1 MNDRLSRSERAAVVR
16 LAAVFALRMLGLFLI
31 LPVFA
36 EYARHLP
43 GGEDRAAIGLAI
55 GIYGLTQAVLLIPF
69 GAASD
74 RFGRK
79 PVIVAGLGLFV
90 LGSLVAAFAPDL
102 HWLTWGRALQGAGAI
117 SAAVTALV
125 ADLTPET
132 HRTRAMALIGSSI
145 GLTFALSLVL
155 GPALYGLVGMR
166 GIFLL
171 TGLLAAGAAVMVWR
185 GVPTPV
191 RSAVAAAAPSTSLW
205 AALKDARLL
214 RLDAGVFLLHF
225 IQMAMWVVVP
235 SALVS
240 RGGLPL
246 EHHWSVYLAAVLVSF
261 AVMVPAIVFAER
273 RGHLKPVYLAA
284 IALLA
289 VVQLGFALWANDVWT
304 IGLWLT
310 GFFVAFNILEATQ
323 PSWVSRIAPPERKGA
338 VLGVYNTLQSLGLF
352 CGGWAGGLIAQ
363 HLAPGAIHWVAAVLA
378 LAWYALSLG
387 LQPPENPRDSHHS

>member
-1 MNDRLSRSERAAVVR
+1 MDDRLSRSERLIVVR

-43 GGEDRAAIGLAI
+43 GGGNEAAIGLAI

-79 PVIVAGLGLFV
+79 PVIVAGLALFV
-90 LGSLVAAFAPDL
+90 VGSLVAAFAPDL
-102 HWLTWGRALQGAGAI
+102 HWVTVGRALQGAGAI

-132 HRTRAMALIGSSI
+132 HRTRAMAMIGSTI
-145 GLTFALSLVL
+145 GLSFALSLVL
-155 GPALYGLVGMR
+155 GPTLYGLVGMR

-171 TGLLAAGAAVMVWR
+171 TGVLAAGAAVMVWR
-185 GVPTPV
+185 SVPTPS
-191 RSAVAAAAPSTSLW
+191 RPAAPVAASRASLW
-205 AALKDARLL
+205 AVLKDGRLL
-214 RLDAGVFLLHF
+214 RLDAGVFSLHF

-235 SALVS
+235 GALVKH
-240 RGGLPL
+240 GALPL
-246 EHHWSVYLAAVLVSF
+246 EDHWSVYLVAVLFSF
-261 AVMVPAIVFAER
+261 TVMVPAIVFAER
-273 RGHLKPVYLAA
+273 RGRLKTVYLAS

-289 VVQLGFALWANDVWT
+289 VVQLGFALWARDLWT
-304 IGLWLT
+304 IGLCLT
-310 GFFVAFNILEATQ
+310 AFFVAFNILEATQ
-323 PSWVSRIAPPERKGA
+323 PSWVSRIASPQRKGA

-352 CGGWAGGLIAQ
+352 CGGWMGGLIAQ
-363 HLAPGAIHWVAAVLA
+363 HLSPQAIHWVAAGLA

-387 LQPPENPRDSHHS
+387 LQPPARPQDSQSL